1 VVVSPAHRT
10 RFVHS
15 ALRILE
21 DYGLDGLDI
30 DYEYPGNPEQAWGYV
45 ELLRELRWALDEHAQ
60 RKRANYRFL
69 LTIAAPGGPDHFEK
83 LYVTEMNQVLDFW
96 NLMAYD
102 YAGSWDS
109 VSGHQA
115 NVYGGAMNTQR
126 AVDFYTSRGV
136 PRNKLIIGIP
146 LYGRSFMNTA
156 GPGPG
161 APFSGVGPGSWEEGT
176 YDYRALPVPGS
187 TVYHDD
193 SIMASWSYDPR
204 KKEFI
209 TFDTDRVGWLKG
221 QWIAREGLGG
231 GMYWELS
238 GDKGPERS
246 GMEGGQGKVQVPGRS
261 LISAVIDGMG
271 PLDRSPNWLWY
282 EGSRFDNMRKLME

>member
-1 VVVSPAHRT
+1 MIVSPAHRT

-15 ALRILE
+15 AIRILE

-30 DYEYPGNPEQAWGYV
+30 DYEYPGNDEQARGYV
-45 ELLRELRWALDEHAQ
+45 ELLRELRYALDEHAS
-60 RKRANYRFL
+60 RKGANYRFL
-69 LTIAAPGGPDHFEK
+69 LTIAAPCGPSHFEK
-83 LYVTEMNQVLDFW
+83 LYVREMDEVLDFW

-102 YAGSWDS
+102 YAGSWES

-126 AVDFYTSRGV
+126 AIDFFTSRGV
-136 PRNKLIIGIP
+136 PRQKLIIGIP

-156 GPGPG
+156 GPG
-161 APFSGVGPGSWEEGT
+161 APFSGVGPGSWEQGT
-176 YDYRALPVPGS
+176 YDYRALPLPGS

-193 SIMASWSYDPR
+193 SLVASWSYDPQ
-204 KKEFI
+204 KKELI
-209 TFDTDRVGWLKG
+209 SYDTDRVGWMKG

-246 GMEGGQGKVQVPGRS
+246 GMEGGEGKTQVPGRS
-261 LISAVIDGMG
+261 LISTVKEAMG
-271 PLDRSPNWLWY
+271 GLDTTPNWLWY
-282 EGSRFDNMRKLME
+282 EGSKFENMRKCME